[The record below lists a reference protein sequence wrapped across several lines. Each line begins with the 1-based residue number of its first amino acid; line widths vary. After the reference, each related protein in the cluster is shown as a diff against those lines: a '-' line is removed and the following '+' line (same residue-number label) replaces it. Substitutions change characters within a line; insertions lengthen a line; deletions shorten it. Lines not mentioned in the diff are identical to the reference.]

1 MPTTGEFVTDERDD
15 LPDHLEMI
23 QGVIERHAR
32 NSFLLK
38 GWSLTLVAAVFLLA
52 VRGEEPRLAMAVGL
66 LPALVFWGLDAYY
79 LRHERAF
86 RALFNHV
93 RTTPS
98 GDRFNM
104 DARPFRASVPSWR
117 RTLCTTSVFW
127 FHAVITFLVV
137 GALALFTLRSGHGS
151 QGLL

>member
-1 MPTTGEFVTDERDD
+1 MSNDRDD

-38 GWSLTLVAAVFLLA
+38 GWSFTLVAAVFLLA
-52 VRGEEPRLAMAVGL
+52 ARGQEPALAMAVGL
-66 LPALVFWGLDAYY
+66 LPALAFWGLDAYY

-93 RTTPS
+93 RTSP
-98 GDRFNM
+98 GRGQ
-104 DARPFRASVPSWR
+104 PFR
-117 RTLCTTSVFW
+117 
-127 FHAVITFLVV
+127 
-137 GALALFTLRSGHGS
+137 S
-151 QGLL
+151 QR